1 MTTSIQ
7 LETSLTLDACRDR
20 LRRAEADA
28 DNDDW
33 DADTDRVRMLV
44 SVDGDRFTVMNGS
57 DDLGPRTLRTRL
69 YAAISSEHD
78 RVEIRGQFRLHPM
91 ARVALIVW
99 FASLALVT
107 ILVAI
112 INRSA
117 VSVAVPIVMMGV
129 ALQVVRSGVAQS
141 RRGEPAVV
149 EFVERL
155 LDARASGSGRAAG

>member
-7 LETSLTLDACRDR
+7 LETSLPLDECRDR
-20 LRRAEADA
+20 LRLAEADA
-28 DNDDW
+28 GSDDW
-33 DADTDRVRMLV
+33 DAAANAQMLV

-69 YAAISSEHD
+69 YGAIAGGRD
-78 RVEIRGQFRLHPM
+78 RVEVRGRFRLHPM
-91 ARVALIVW
+91 ARAALIVW

-117 VSVAVPIVMMGV
+117 VSVAVPIVMMGL
-129 ALQVVRSGVAQS
+129 ALQVIRSGVAQS

-149 EFVERL
+149 EFVARL
-155 LDARASGSGRAAG
+155 LDARVAPGS